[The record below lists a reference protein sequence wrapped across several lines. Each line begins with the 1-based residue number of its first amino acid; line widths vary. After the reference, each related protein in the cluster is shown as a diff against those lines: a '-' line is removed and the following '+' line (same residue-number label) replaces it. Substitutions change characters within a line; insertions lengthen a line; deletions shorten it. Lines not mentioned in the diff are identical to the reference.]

1 MKEYLK
7 QAIDN
12 KEKLPTYIIGRL
24 ISPIYAFLNF
34 LGENKAY
41 TYFFRQRKVSAFN
54 KLYYLLRKN
63 TFDSTYFMGKHI
75 LKFPTDLWSYQEI
88 IFEKKPDIIIET
100 GVFLGGS
107 TFFYSKTLELIGN
120 NGKVIATDICLD
132 HADPDL
138 YDLDNVH

>member
-88 IFEKKPDIIIET
+88 IF
-100 GVFLGGS
+100 
-107 TFFYSKTLELIGN
+107 
-120 NGKVIATDICLD
+120 
-132 HADPDL
+132 
-138 YDLDNVH
+138 